1 MQAFVEYLK
10 DERGV
15 YYDQAHAVAVAI
27 NAQFETTRSTSSE
40 PRGSGQ
46 VLAEAAAS
54 VTSNKTSVQAL
65 LKAFFMEVD
74 SPFAGLAHSA
84 PVSSGGFDPNSFN
97 ERTFRV
103 LEALAPVSPNSD
115 QVSPLIL
122 TLDKDL
128 HLHLRYRG
136 QAGFPTPLYLV
147 KSGSMNPTEIEQLGL
162 VPLSASLAEYQ
173 HKDDNI
179 LYPLQRSA
187 DRLYLDLLV
196 GHTSSTSFQSA
207 RPYVALQ
214 DLEPFLRIP
223 QNYGKLYAVKLMQV
237 EPVQT
242 DHPVF
247 YINGVDSIVV
257 LGVDPE
263 TNNLTK
269 MSSGPAQLHY
279 KLQNYNTCWQNYF
292 AAEAEWR
299 ALRAESSL
307 LGDVERV
314 VWELVLLDLS
324 RFGFAPCWSTPLST
338 PLQREDGRADE
349 FYNDLADLKAE
360 KKTKG
365 GIEFFDDWNEYEVC
379 RRQTA
384 PQWRVARFMTSTD
397 YLQIL
402 RQNQLSDLYD
412 VTSVQNFVSQ
422 RVAGLPPIKKW
433 LTAGGEKPGGRNT
446 TLAQKQAADA
456 QAAERAARRRDY
468 RAHSAKHYAVDDG
481 NDAFA
486 LALCFSEVGRR
497 MRAAGPL
504 EPQTWDFLHQLRL
517 VALKT
522 VATPMH
528 ATLRRPTRE
537 WAEGMHTLADFLC
550 GNIKNTKD
558 SLNVIVESRRQLV
571 NEFLNAQGRKF
582 PLVPTIANGGLLAGQ
597 ATLCFNRPSL
607 FVRLELRAGSA
618 VNRDALVRDL
628 KLIKNL
634 NSSQITATET
644 DIEDTIQ
651 TLIHQFDTIEE
662 EAKASNTTPS
672 EKLETFRKENN
683 SQLEEFHM
691 VYERTDLTKVRGWKD
706 FSAAFKEMVAPFRIG
721 KQRPKRTFTRT
732 FFSDDL
738 AFDILNLGKKP
749 LVNATAEDG
758 SGSIASTLENRFK
771 RATRA
776 RATDDASRP
785 YLASESYP
793 SMLFPD
799 PEVDTDALLVFEI
812 EIGRMAVKSSWNDT
826 AAVPADMYI
835 DRMLAAIHA
844 RLPAHAQPN
853 SEVQKA
859 LLSQLALAG
868 SKVLDAV
875 VARAEVWVGPGTE
888 TPVRRFEDAVKIS
901 SVLPTATTAAQL
913 RKYDKRLEATPSAL
927 TPLFE
932 QKTPFSDVV
941 ANAVAVDGIKREV
954 KENIQD
960 AFGES
965 THDLHVANSDLD
977 RVFVAET
984 QYGMVPFAS
993 LGRVCRIG
1001 LELLKQDSDVD
1012 RFKQV
1017 RSLYPY
1023 KDTDLEGVDDQD
1035 DRLRI
1040 KLEDVPTLFGVQRR
1054 ADGRLTEMRSKN
1066 LMLPPFQHAAPYD
1079 APEQRQRFIPEP
1091 DVSMALF
1098 GPSQPVLIALLLQ
1111 YRLSL
1116 AAYHLDF
1123 VRQLY
1128 RKGKTDEFKNQR
1140 LQFEI
1145 SAQTVVAISR
1155 SIRENP
1161 GDSENRD
1168 TWYEN
1173 VYARYFLPYELV
1185 ESRLVN
1191 PLENT
1196 PPPPQSTASE
1206 TTIKRNHYCAELYMT
1221 TSLRNVKALG
1231 MRPIVDGGH
1240 GVHPVVR
1247 GAGEQARELRRVL
1260 AAMQTIGDGVESLN
1274 WLVARMQ
1281 QAIKR
1286 LPQGRSTKKRALASF
1301 ETSFRS
1307 KFREFESNHAALS
1320 RALAS
1325 YADAVSLRQLGDGSA
1340 AADVHSELK
1349 LLIERSYRN
1358 VRKFRKNFNAAD
1370 IGIAVLFAKQL
1381 NDFVTSGKFQHSV
1394 ILTARIKVFF
1404 EGIDV
1409 MMTSDLFKQK
1419 TSQFSNRVGLLNE
1432 LKAALPS
1439 LQTYATLA
1447 ARAQVNAALGCLEG
1461 AAAFRNL
1468 PELEEP
1474 THKEKVQRARA
1485 FDVLRGFAMANSGKL
1500 NNFHCSLPL
1509 AKDVFGAN
1517 RAVAET
1523 CTPP

>member
-1 MQAFVEYLK
+1 MQAFVDYLRV
-10 DERGV
+10 ERNG
-15 YYDQAHAVAVAI
+15 YYNHAHAVAAAI
-27 NAQFETTRSTSSE
+27 NEEFETTRSTSSE
-40 PRGSGQ
+40 PRTPDQ
-46 VLAEAAAS
+46 VLAEAAAK
-54 VTSNKTSVQAL
+54 VTSNTTNVQVH
-65 LKAFFMEVD
+65 LKAFFETVD
-74 SPFAGLAHSA
+74 SPFADLAHSA
-84 PVSSGGFDPNSFN
+84 PVSSGGFDPNSFD
-97 ERTFRV
+97 EQTFRV
-103 LEALAPVSPNSD
+103 LETLAPVSPNSD
-115 QVSPLIL
+115 QVSPLNL
-122 TLDKDL
+122 TLDEDLYL
-128 HLHLRYRG
+128 HLGYRG
-136 QAGFPTPLYLV
+136 QKGFPTPLYLV
-147 KSGSMNPTEIEQLGL
+147 NPDLIKPKEIEQLGL
-162 VPLSASLAEYQ
+162 VPLSASLVAYQ
-173 HKDDNI
+173 HKDANI
-179 LYPLQRSA
+179 LYPLQRSS
-187 DRLYLDLLV
+187 DRRYLDLVV
-196 GHTSSTSFQSA
+196 GNNEPFQSG

-214 DLEPFLRIP
+214 DLEPFLKIP
-223 QNYGKLYAVKLMQV
+223 QNFGKLYAVKLVKV

-242 DHPVF
+242 DDPVF
-247 YINGVDSIVV
+247 YINGVDSLVL
-257 LGVDPE
+257 LGVNPT
-263 TNNLTK
+263 TNKLTK
-269 MSSGPAQLHY
+269 MSSGSAQLHD
-279 KLQNYNTCWQNYF
+279 KVQKYNTCWQNYF
-292 AAEAEWR
+292 AAEAEWHT
-299 ALRAESSL
+299 LRAESSQ

-349 FYNDLADLKAE
+349 FFNDLADLKAE

-365 GIEFFDDWNEYEVC
+365 GIEFFNDWNEYEVC

-402 RQNQLSDLYD
+402 RQNQLSDLYN

-433 LTAGGEKPGGRNT
+433 LTAGGEKPGGSNT
-446 TLAQKQAADA
+446 TGAQKQAADA

-468 RAHSAKHYAVDDG
+468 RAHSAKHYAVDEG

-497 MRAAGPL
+497 MRVAGPL
-504 EPQTWDFLHQLRL
+504 PRQTWDFLHQLRL

-537 WAEGMHTLADFLC
+537 WAEGMHTIAEFLC

-558 SLNVIVESRRQLV
+558 SLNVIVESRSELV
-571 NEFLNAQGRKF
+571 NAFLNAQSRKF
-582 PLVPTIANGGLLAGQ
+582 PLLPTIANGGLLAGQ

-607 FVRLELRAGSA
+607 FVRLELHTGSA
-618 VNRDALVRDL
+618 VTRDALVRDL

-634 NSSQITATET
+634 KSSQTPATET

-651 TLIHQFDTIEE
+651 TLIEKFDHIEA
-662 EAKASNTTPS
+662 EATASGTPPN
-672 EKLETFRKENN
+672 EKLEKFRKEMNP
-683 SQLEEFHM
+683 QLEEFHV
-691 VYERTDLTKVRGWKD
+691 VYERTDLTKVRGWKE

-721 KQRPKRTFTRT
+721 QQRPKRTFTRT
-732 FFSDDL
+732 FVSDDL
-738 AFDILNLGKKP
+738 AFDILNLGNKP
-749 LVNATAEDG
+749 LVNSSLTDQI
-758 SGSIASTLENRFK
+758 GSITSILKNRFK

-776 RATDDASRP
+776 RATIGAAPP

-793 SMLFPD
+793 CMLFPD

-812 EIGRMAVKSSWNDT
+812 DIGRIAVNSSFNDT
-826 AAVPADMYI
+826 AAVPADIYI
-835 DRMLAAIHA
+835 DLMLAAIHA
-844 RLPAHAQPN
+844 RLPAHAHPN
-853 SEVQKA
+853 SEVQNA
-859 LLSQLALAG
+859 LLRQLTLAG
-868 SKVLDAV
+868 SRVLDAV

-901 SVLPTATTAAQL
+901 PVLPTATTAAQL

-941 ANAVAVDGIKREV
+941 ANAVAVEAIKREV

-984 QYGMVPFAS
+984 QYDMVPFAS

-1001 LELLKQDSDVD
+1001 LELLKQAQAVD
-1012 RFKQV
+1012 RFVQV

-1023 KDTDLEGVDDQD
+1023 NDTDLEGVDDQD

-1040 KLEDVPTLFGVQRR
+1040 QLDYVPTLFGVQRR
-1054 ADGRLTEMRSKN
+1054 ADGQLLDMQFEN

-1079 APEQRQRFIPEP
+1079 APEQRERFIPES
-1091 DVSMALF
+1091 DAQRAVF
-1098 GPSQPVLIALLLQ
+1098 GSHTVQIALLLR

-1116 AAYHLDF
+1116 AAYQLDF

-1145 SAQTVVAISR
+1145 SAQAVVAFSR
-1155 SIRENP
+1155 SVRENP
-1161 GDSENRD
+1161 GEDERGN

-1185 ESRLVN
+1185 ESRLVKRF
-1191 PLENT
+1191 ENT
-1196 PPPPQSTASE
+1196 PPSPQSTASE

-1231 MRPIVDGGH
+1231 MRPIVKGGH

-1247 GAGEQARELRRVL
+1247 GDGEAAKELRRVL

-1286 LPQGRSTKKRALASF
+1286 LPQGRSTKKRALESF
-1301 ETSFRS
+1301 KTSFRS

-1325 YADAVSLRQLGDGSA
+1325 YADAVSLRQLADDSA

-1358 VRKFRKNFNAAD
+1358 VRKFRKNYNAAD
-1370 IGIAVLFAKQL
+1370 IGIAVLFANQL
-1381 NDFVTSGKFQHSV
+1381 NDFVQAGQFQQSG

-1409 MMTSDLFKQK
+1409 MMTSDLFRQK
-1419 TSQFSNRVGLLNE
+1419 TSRFSDRVGLLNE

-1439 LQTYATLA
+1439 LKTYATLA

-1468 PELEEP
+1468 PELNEP
-1474 THKEKVQRARA
+1474 THKDKVQRARA

-1509 AKDVFGAN
+1509 AKDVFGAS